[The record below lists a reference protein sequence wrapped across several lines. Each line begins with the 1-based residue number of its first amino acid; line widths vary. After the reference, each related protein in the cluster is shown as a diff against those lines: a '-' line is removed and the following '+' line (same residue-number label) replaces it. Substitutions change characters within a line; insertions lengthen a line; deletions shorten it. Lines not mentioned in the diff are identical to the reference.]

1 MFPAQAIGQDGAAP
15 ESLTPFDSAAARL
28 RSALSSSLSS
38 EACAAAPSK
47 PDFAAAR
54 ALSVTE
60 SLPCMDV
67 SILLDKS
74 WGHHEITLTV
84 SMPLAMEVVRQ

>member
-1 MFPAQAIGQDGAAP
+1 M
-15 ESLTPFDSAAARL
+15 PFDRAAARL
-28 RSALSSSLSS
+28 RSAPSSSLNA

-60 SLPCMDV
+60 SFACMDV
-67 SILLDKS
+67 SIMS
-74 WGHHEITLTV
+74 EQ
-84 SMPLAMEVVRQ
+84 S